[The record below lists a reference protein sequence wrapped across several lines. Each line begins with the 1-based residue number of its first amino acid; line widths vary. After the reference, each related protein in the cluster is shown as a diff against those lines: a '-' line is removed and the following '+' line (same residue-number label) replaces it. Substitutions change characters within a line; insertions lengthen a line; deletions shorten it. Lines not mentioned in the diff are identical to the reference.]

1 MVRCTTVLGLV
12 KPGLDSNG
20 NYTDFSKID
29 LDLIVFLKIE
39 ISTMSLIFLHP
50 DLYKHTVKKT
60 LYSDLD

>member
-20 NYTDFSKID
+20 NFSKTD
-29 LDLIVFLKIE
+29 LDLILFLKIE